1 MEEHIAYGRRN
12 KMKKTWKMM
21 LVMAVSLGISG
32 HAFAMA
38 NPFADVPAND
48 WSYKSIETLGKAG
61 LIENYQDKFGDKKV
75 VTRYEMA
82 EAVANA
88 MTKADKADAA
98 TKAELSKLQTEYSEE
113 LKTLGY
119 PGMKQESKDKIQFNF
134 WTRYLLGKESGVKAG
149 KESVDQQI
157 RYKLMLKSQIDK
169 NAWVFAR
176 IGTDDTTSALDYTN
190 NIAMQQAYVRF
201 KSGNWN
207 INLGRQGDNASNPAN
222 LLNTGMLWMSSSGW
236 DGVSAFQGTAN
247 DHFFIGGFQRTFP
260 GGVVNANTLAGQYT
274 GTRTFTIV
282 DAAKQLTPQL
292 TVLGTYVKDNGVKNG
307 SDSVIDFKSI
317 GSYYK
322 FGSKYTLS
330 TEYGKNSR
338 AAYASSVADSDGIG
352 WVTDLKYGN
361 TDMSKP
367 GSTAIHM
374 DFRRMDPGLNPF
386 SGWENPGGP
395 YKPTN
400 QGLAGNCSNVQGIG
414 LYYEYVPVKNVF
426 VQLAAFRFKT
436 VTDTSATTGLDQKY
450 RPSYRLMVDT
460 FF

>member
-1 MEEHIAYGRRN
+1 
-12 KMKKTWKMM
+12 MKKAFVLI

-32 HAFAMA
+32 HVFSMA
-38 NPFADVPAND
+38 NPFADVPSEH
-48 WSYKSIETLGKAG
+48 WSYRSMEALDKAG
-61 LIENYQDKFGDKKV
+61 LIENYADKFGGNRV

-88 MTKADKADAA
+88 MTKSDKADAGA
-98 TKAELSKLQTEYSEE
+98 KAELARLQTEFSEE
-113 LKTLGY
+113 LKSLGV
-119 PGMKQESKDKIQFNF
+119 PGMKQETKDKIQFNF
-134 WTRYLLGKESGVKAG
+134 WTRYLFGKASDVKAG
-149 KESVDQQI
+149 KESADQQI
-157 RYKLMLKSQIDK
+157 RYKLMLKSQIDD

-190 NIAMQQAYVRF
+190 NISMQQAYVRF

-207 INLGRQGDNASNPAN
+207 INLGRQGDNASHPAN

-236 DGVSAFQGTAN
+236 DGISAFQGTAN
-247 DHFFIGGFQRTFP
+247 NHFFIGGFQRNFP
-260 GGVVNANTLAGQYT
+260 GGVVNANTLSGQYT
-274 GTRTFTIV
+274 GTRTFTIL
-282 DAAKQLTPQL
+282 DMAREITPQFTL
-292 TVLGTYVKDNGVKNG
+292 LGTYVKDNGVKNG

-322 FGSKYTLS
+322 FGKDNKFTLS

-338 AAYASSVADSDGIG
+338 AAYASSVDGSDGIG

-361 TDMSKP
+361 TDMNKP

-374 DFRRMDPGLNPF
+374 DFRHMDPGLNPF
-386 SGWENPGGP
+386 GGWENPGGP

-400 QGLAGNCSNVQGIG
+400 QGLASNCSNVKGIG
-414 LYYEYVPVKNVF
+414 LYYEFVPVKNVF

-436 VTDTSATTGLDQKY
+436 VTDTSETTGLDQKY
-450 RPSYRLMVDT
+450 RQSYRLMVDT